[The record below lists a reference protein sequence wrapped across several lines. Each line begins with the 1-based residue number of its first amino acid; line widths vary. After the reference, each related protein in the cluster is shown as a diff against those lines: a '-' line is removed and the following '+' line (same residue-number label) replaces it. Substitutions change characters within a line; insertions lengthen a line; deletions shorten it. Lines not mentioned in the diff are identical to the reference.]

1 MNKKKYKDQC
11 DICLKWDYCKGYQNK
26 VICECCK
33 RNQENKTVEIVGDAD
48 GQRKFNI

>member
-11 DICLKWDYCKGYQNK
+11 DICLKWDYCRGYQEK
-26 VICECCK
+26 VLCDDCRKE
-33 RNQENKTVEIVGDAD
+33 QEKKPVEIVGGAN